1 MFGYDR
7 LNLGFKFPKLKVSS
21 RFIFFK
27 DINRLHGELKLKEGS
42 IKHQT
47 IRLPLFVFFTVYP
60 AGAVTSL
67 RSNRVATSN
76 NKVTLREKMDSEF
89 N

>member
-1 MFGYDR
+1 ME
-7 LNLGFKFPKLKVSS
+7 NFKFEKKQYKTPNHPSAIVC
-21 RFIFFK
+21 FFF
-27 DINRLHGELKLKEGS
+27 N
-42 IKHQT
+42 
-47 IRLPLFVFFTVYP
+47 VYP

-67 RSNRVATSN
+67 RSNRVATLN

>member
-7 LNLGFKFPKLKVSS
+7 LKFGYKFPKFKVSS

-67 RSNRVATSN
+67 RSNRVATLN